1 MPENYLDATNK
12 WFELATDAYRTYI
25 KSLVWSQERVLE
37 VTKTLAGQA
46 DKYQD
51 QSKGLVD
58 EYANQVQRAQE
69 LTKSTWQQMLKNT
82 TEVVNQ
88 YRATTNANIA
98 EVNERVGEFQ
108 KQVESAAKPSKKS
121 EN

>member
-1 MPENYLDATNK
+1 MPENYYEVTNK

-25 KSLVWSQERVLE
+25 KTLVWSQERVLE
-37 VTKTLAGQA
+37 ATKTLAGQA

-58 EYANQVQRAQE
+58 EYASQVQRAQE
-69 LTKSTWQQMLKNT
+69 LTKTTWQQLLKNT

-88 YRATTNANIA
+88 YRAATNANIA
-98 EVNERVGEFQ
+98 EMNERVSELQ
-108 KQVESAAKPSKKS
+108 TRVETAAKPGK
-121 EN
+121 

>member
-1 MPENYLDATNK
+1 MSENYVDTTNK

-25 KSLVWSQERVLE
+25 KTLVWSQERVLE

-46 DKYQD
+46 DKYQE

-58 EYANQVQRAQE
+58 EYTSQVQRVQE
-69 LTKSTWQQMLKNT
+69 LAQSTWQQMLKNT

-98 EVNERVGEFQ
+98 EMSDRVNELQTR
-108 KQVESAAKPSKKS
+108 VESAASNKASK
-121 EN
+121 

>member
-1 MPENYLDATNK
+1 MPENYYEVTNK

-58 EYANQVQRAQE
+58 EYTNQVQRAQE
-69 LTKSTWQQMLKNT
+69 LTQSTWQQLAKNT

-88 YRATTNANIA
+88 YRAATNANIA
-98 EVNERVGEFQ
+98 EMNERVNEMQ
-108 KQVESAAKPSKKS
+108 TRVETASKNGK
-121 EN
+121 

>member
-1 MPENYLDATNK
+1 MPENYFDVTNK

-25 KSLVWSQERVLE
+25 KTLVWSQERVLE

-58 EYANQVQRAQE
+58 EYSSELQRAQE
-69 LTKSTWQQMLKNT
+69 LARTTWQQIMKTT

-88 YRATTNANIA
+88 YRATTNANLA
-98 EVNERVGEFQ
+98 EMNEQVNEFQ
-108 KQVESAAKPSKKS
+108 NRAEAAAKPGK
-121 EN
+121 